1 MLCLEKAKGVA
12 MKALAMSATSANTF
26 LPQSTNQAVSSSNI
40 KKVNTVSSFNIEP
53 KIESMKQNDKKSNNN
68 SEKMQQIEK
77 KLNDIASS
85 QDISVKFAYNEKLN
99 MSYISVIDKNTGEE
113 IRKLPS
119 EEVMKISESM
129 KELVGVM
136 FDKKG

>member
-1 MLCLEKAKGVA
+1 

>member
-12 MKALAMSATSANTF
+12 MKALAMSATVANNF
-26 LPQSTNQAVSSSNI
+26 LSQSTNQAVSSSNT
-40 KKVNTVSSFNIEP
+40 KEMSNASLNIEP
-53 KIESMKQNDKKSNNN
+53 KIESIKQNDKKSNGN
-68 SEKMQQIEK
+68 SEKMQQIEQ

-85 QDISVKFAYNEKLN
+85 ENINVKFAYNEKLN

-119 EEVMKISESM
+119 EEAMKISESM

>member
-1 MLCLEKAKGVA
+1 
-12 MKALAMSATSANTF
+12 MKALAMSAPGANTF
-26 LPQSTNQAVSSSNI
+26 LPQSTSQAVSSSNTKEMSI
-40 KKVNTVSSFNIEP
+40 TSLNIEP
-53 KIESMKQNDKKSNNN
+53 KIESIGQNDKKLNNN
-68 SEKMQQIEK
+68 SEKMQQIEQ

-85 QDISVKFAYNEKLN
+85 EDINVKFAYNEKLN

-119 EEVMKISESM
+119 EEAMKISESM

>member
-99 MSYISVIDKNTGEE
+99 MSYISVIDKDTGEE